1 MIKKKKVLVSGN
13 FNILHPGHLR
23 LLRFA
28 KECGDHLIVAVNSDK
43 IAGKNA
49 HVPEKL
55 RIEGVRSNNW
65 VDEVILVNQS
75 IEKVIKKIRPEIV
88 VKGKE
93 YENSNNPEEKV
104 LQSYGGRLIFSSGE
118 IVFSSYDLIQK
129 EFKGTKIS
137 SIRLPKNY
145 LKRHS
150 ISQTKL
156 NTLLKKTSKLNV
168 VVVGDLIIDKY
179 VSCQPLGMSQED
191 TSLVVTPFDNKLFVG
206 GAGIVAIHAA
216 GLGAKV
222 NFFSISGKD
231 SYNKF
236 ANKQL
241 REHKV
246 KSKIFID
253 DSRPTT
259 NKTRYRSNEKTLL
272 RVSNLHQV
280 SISKLLQK
288 KILNSVK
295 KIIRKTDLLV
305 FSDFNYGC
313 LPQPLVNQITSLC
326 KKSGTMI
333 VADSQSS
340 SQTGNICRFKGMD
353 LITPTEREARIST
366 RNYEDGLIV
375 LASHLRKESS
385 AKNSFIKLGAEG
397 LLIHT
402 DKKNHKIHTDKIAAL
417 NSSPIDFVGAG
428 DSMLISSAM
437 VMAVGGSIWDAA
449 LIGSIA
455 SAIQVSRF
463 GNSPIKLND
472 LLREIKQ

>member
-1 MIKKKKVLVSGN
+1 
-13 FNILHPGHLR
+13 
-23 LLRFA
+23 
-28 KECGDHLIVAVNSDK
+28 
-43 IAGKNA
+43 
-49 HVPEKL
+49 
-55 RIEGVRSNNW
+55 
-65 VDEVILVNQS
+65 
-75 IEKVIKKIRPEIV
+75 
-88 VKGKE
+88 
-93 YENSNNPEEKV
+93 
-104 LQSYGGRLIFSSGE
+104 
-118 IVFSSYDLIQK
+118 
-129 EFKGTKIS
+129 
-137 SIRLPKNY
+137 
-145 LKRHS
+145 
-150 ISQTKL
+150 
-156 NTLLKKTSKLNV
+156 
-168 VVVGDLIIDKY
+168 
-179 VSCQPLGMSQED
+179 MSQED

>member
-43 IAGKNA
+43 IGGKSV
-49 HVPEKL
+49 HVPAKL
-55 RIEGVRSNNW
+55 RLEGVRSNNW
-65 VDEVILVNQS
+65 VDEAILVNQP
-75 IEKVIKKIRPEIV
+75 IEKIIKKIKPGIV

-93 YENSNNPEEKV
+93 YENSNNPEEKI
-104 LQSYGGRLIFSSGE
+104 LKSYGGRLIFSSGE

-129 EFKGTKIS
+129 EFIRDKIS
-137 SIRLPKNY
+137 NIRLPKNY

-150 ISQTKL
+150 INQAKL
-156 NTLLKKTSKLNV
+156 NALLKKTAKLNV

-191 TSLVVTPFDNKLFVG
+191 TSLVVTPFDDKLFVG

-222 NFFSISGKD
+222 NFFSVSGKD
-231 SYNKF
+231 AYNKF
-236 ANKQL
+236 ASKQL
-241 REHKV
+241 KKHKV
-246 KSKIFID
+246 KSKIFVD

-280 SISKLLQK
+280 SISKLLQN

-313 LPQPLVNQITSLC
+313 LPQPLVKQITSLC
-326 KKSGTMI
+326 KKSGAMV

-353 LITPTEREARIST
+353 LITPTEREARIAT
-366 RNYEDGLIV
+366 RNYEDGLII
-375 LASHLRKESS
+375 LASHLKNESG

-397 LLIHT
+397 LLLHT
-402 DKKNHKIHTDKIAAL
+402 DKKNHKVHTDKIGAL
-417 NSSPIDFVGAG
+417 NSSPRDFIGAG

-437 VMAVGGSIWDAA
+437 VMAAGGSIWAAA
-449 LIGSIA
+449 LVGSIA
-455 SAIQVSRF
+455 SAIQVAHF
-463 GNSPIKLND
+463 GNVPIKLND
-472 LLREIKQ
+472 ILREIK

>member
-1 MIKKKKVLVSGN
+1 MSNKKKVLVSGN

-43 IAGKNA
+43 ISGKNA
-49 HVPEKL
+49 HIPERL
-55 RIEGVRSNNW
+55 RLEGVKSNSW
-65 VDEVILVNQS
+65 VDEAILINEP
-75 IEKVIKKIRPEIV
+75 IEKVVKRIKPEIV

-93 YENSNNPEEKV
+93 YENLNNPEENIIK
-104 LQSYGGRLIFSSGE
+104 SYGGRLIFSSGE

-129 EFKGTKIS
+129 EFKKVNFS
-137 SIRLPKNY
+137 NIRLPKNY
-145 LKRHS
+145 FKRHS
-150 ISQTKL
+150 INQKKL
-156 NTLLKKTSKLNV
+156 NVLLKKTSKLNIT
-168 VVVGDLIIDKY
+168 VVGDLIIDKY

-191 TSLVVTPFDNKLFVG
+191 TSLVVTPLDDKLFIG

-216 GLGAKV
+216 GLGATV

-231 SYNKF
+231 EYNKF
-236 ANKQL
+236 ANSQL
-241 REHKV
+241 KKYNV

-253 DSRPTT
+253 ESRPTT
-259 NKTRYRSNEKTLL
+259 NKTRYRSNDKTLL

-280 SISKLLQK
+280 SISKLLQN
-288 KILNSVK
+288 KILREIK
-295 KIIRKTDLLV
+295 KVIKKTDLLV

-313 LPQPLVNQITSLC
+313 LPQSLVNQITDLC
-326 KKSGTMI
+326 KKFGTMI

-353 LITPTEREARIST
+353 LITPTEREARIAT

-375 LASHLRKESS
+375 LASHLKKESA

-402 DKKNHKIHTDKIAAL
+402 DKKNYKIHTDKIRAL
-417 NSSPIDFVGAG
+417 NSSPRDFVGAG
-428 DSMLISSAM
+428 DSMLITSAM
-437 VMAVGGSIWDAA
+437 IMAVGGSIWEAA
-449 LIGSIA
+449 LVGSIA
-455 SAIQVSRF
+455 SAIQVSRY
-463 GNSPIKLND
+463 GNIPIKLD
-472 LLREIKQ
+472 EILKEIK